1 MPPPGEPPGEPP
13 FQRLPPWADASRE
26 GGSLPRPEKETFRR
40 ILLPLCWLPS
50 REPDLPKRLPPWPEP
65 SFPAPNRLPPWPDAS
80 RLGGLPKAL
89 PPCNEAPRDE
99 FGDCFQSQTHEAF
112 RRRLLSFAGES
123 VFTLYTTY
131 GSSVAA
137 MYTSVKASE
146 GTERQP
152 LRTRVCHV
160 LLFRSEVIS
169 ETC

>member
-1 MPPPGEPPGEPP
+1 MGC
-13 FQRLPPWADASRE
+13 
-26 GGSLPRPEKETFRR
+26 RR
-40 ILLPLCWLPS
+40 G
-50 REPDLPKRLPPWPEP
+50 
-65 SFPAPNRLPPWPDAS
+65 PAPRGWEGTKGIAAYSGTRRVWRL
-80 RLGGLPKAL
+80 L
-89 PPCNEAPRDE
+89 
-99 FGDCFQSQTHEAF
+99 QSQTHEAF

-131 GSSVAA
+131 ESSVAA